1 MATYISTI
9 QLTDQGM
16 KDIKSSC
23 NRAEDFK
30 SSSAKLGIE
39 VKSLYW
45 TLGPVDGVLIFEA
58 PDEETATAAM
68 MHLGASG
75 NVHTQT
81 SRAFEAGEMQQI
93 LGKLGG

>member
-1 MATYISTI
+1 MATFISTI

-23 NRAEDFK
+23 DRAEDFR
-30 SSSAKLGIE
+30 SSVSKMGIE

-45 TLGPVDGVLIFEA
+45 TMGQVDGVLIFDA

-68 MHLGASG
+68 MHLGSSG

-81 SRAFEAGEMQQI
+81 ARAFEASEMQQI
-93 LGKLGG
+93 LGKLDG

>member
-1 MATYISTI
+1 MATFISTI

-16 KDIKSSC
+16 KDIKASC

-30 SSSAKLGIE
+30 ASAAKIGIE
-39 VKSLYW
+39 VKNLYW
-45 TLGPVDGVLIFEA
+45 TLGSIDGVLIFDA

-68 MHLGASG
+68 MHLGSSG

-81 SRAFEAGEMQQI
+81 SRAFEAGEMQTI
-93 LGKLGG
+93 LGKLAG